1 MATRANLVNWV
12 IEAITALGGEAKIA
26 RISEYTWKKCEDE
39 LKKSGDLFY
48 TWQYDLRWAGLKL
61 RKAKLIETA
70 ERSTRGSWWLRK

>member
-12 IEAITALGGEAKIA
+12 LEAINALGGEAKIA
-26 RISEYTWKKCEDE
+26 RISEYIWNKYEEE

-70 ERSTRGSWWLRK
+70 EVSKKGHWRLR